1 MLKKG
6 NVTTIEERGGTK
18 LQGDIGLKVPA
29 AKNLVGIIILII
41 LVVGVVLNMHITD
54 KHDNLRTAAAETG
67 HAAPD
72 NDPCKH
78 EPKKLDQMMAPNE
91 RDLLTSFITPTTR
104 YFEWGSG
111 GSTDTYP
118 RLTHNMV
125 VSIENYKGWCDTVS
139 SLPYVKC
146 RAREGTLV
154 YKCIVPYPTRGYGYP
169 MDPANNGKYDEY
181 IDAIKD
187 YPNFD
192 VVLVDARWR
201 VACAL
206 RALDYITDD
215 TIVFMHDMNHDR
227 TYYNAVFKWYKEVK
241 RAGKLVAMRRRK
253 DVVRPTEEEFL
264 KYKQKPNW

>member
-1 MLKKG
+1 
-6 NVTTIEERGGTK
+6 
-18 LQGDIGLKVPA
+18 
-29 AKNLVGIIILII
+29 
-41 LVVGVVLNMHITD
+41 
-54 KHDNLRTAAAETG
+54 
-67 HAAPD
+67 
-72 NDPCKH
+72 
-78 EPKKLDQMMAPNE
+78 
-91 RDLLTSFITPTTR
+91 
-104 YFEWGSG
+104 
-111 GSTDTYP
+111 
-118 RLTHNMV
+118 MV

-154 YKCIVPYPTRGYGYP
+154 YKCIVPYPTRAYGYP

-206 RALDYITDD
+206 RALDYITDE
-215 TIVFMHDMNHDR
+215 TIVFIHDMNSQR

-253 DVVRPTEEEFL
+253 DVLRPTEEEL
-264 KYKQKPNW
+264 KKYKYKPKW

>member
-1 MLKKG
+1 
-6 NVTTIEERGGTK
+6 
-18 LQGDIGLKVPA
+18 
-29 AKNLVGIIILII
+29 
-41 LVVGVVLNMHITD
+41 
-54 KHDNLRTAAAETG
+54 
-67 HAAPD
+67 
-72 NDPCKH
+72 
-78 EPKKLDQMMAPNE
+78 MMAPNE